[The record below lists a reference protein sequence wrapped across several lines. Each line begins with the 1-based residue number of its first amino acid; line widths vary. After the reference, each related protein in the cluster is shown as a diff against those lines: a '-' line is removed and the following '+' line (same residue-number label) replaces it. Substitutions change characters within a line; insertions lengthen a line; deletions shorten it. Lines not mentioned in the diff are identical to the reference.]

1 LTATF
6 LQDIGFRDIFDA
18 APDAMAIVDP
28 HRTVIAV
35 NRAAA
40 QRFGWTEEKL
50 LGQAIDQVIPTRFQR
65 VHVGDRESEAGS
77 LGVLSRGPTVTLFAR
92 RQDGQEFPVEISQSH
107 LGSGTD
113 ASVLVTIRDLT
124 EWRRAQDSL
133 YREKEQAVVTLES
146 IGDGVVTTDAGGMI
160 TYLNPAAERLTGWRA
175 AEALR
180 QPVDT
185 VLTIISDVT
194 RLPIES
200 ATARCLR
207 EARTVDLPEGVLLL
221 RRDGTEVAIADS
233 TAPIHDRHGA
243 TIGVVLV
250 FHDVTEKRR
259 VAHQLAHTAT
269 HDALTGLVNRTEFL
283 RRLTRVVAYA
293 ADAFDAGADHALCY
307 LDLDGFKLIN
317 DTCGHEAGDELLQ
330 QIASLMSGQM
340 RRGDTLARVGGDE
353 FCALLVHCGLAE
365 AEEMAE
371 KLCRTVGEF
380 RFASNGERFSPGV
393 SIGVVPITAASGRAA
408 AVLRTADA
416 ACYAAKD
423 AGRNRVHVARAIAS
437 SELFPTI
444 DTRRATRLSRALDED
459 RFQLYAQRIVPLKD
473 ERPARHRCEILLRLR
488 DEQGVLLTPESFLP
502 QAERYNL
509 MPAID
514 RWVLSQTIA
523 LLGQWHRTHPTCE
536 LPLCSINLSASS
548 LAEEFAPLVRE
559 QLAEHGVPAES
570 LCFEITEGAAL
581 GNLAHTVTLVS
592 QIRATGCS
600 IALQDFGTGLTSFA
614 YLKSL
619 PVDFVKISGHYVRGV
634 AEDPVYGTLVSAV
647 NQISGLMGIA
657 TIAEEVDN
665 EAVLQK
671 LKTLG
676 VSYAQGTAVA
686 SPEPLADAEGALA
699 VPCYQHSA

>member
-1 LTATF
+1 MTTSLP
-6 LQDIGFRDIFDA
+6 QDTGFRELFDA
-18 APDAMAIVDP
+18 APDAMVVVDP

-35 NRAAA
+35 NHAAA
-40 QRFGWTEEKL
+40 ERFGWGEEEL
-50 LGQAIDQVIPTRFQR
+50 LGQGIDQLIPTRFQR
-65 VHVGDRESEAGS
+65 VQVGEPESKGES
-77 LGVLSRGPTVTLFAR
+77 LGVLSRGPTVSLFAR
-92 RQDGQEFPVEISQSH
+92 RRDGQEFPVEISQGR
-107 LGSGTD
+107 LGAGMD

-124 EWRRAQDSL
+124 EWRRSHDSL

-146 IGDGVVTTDAGGMI
+146 IGDGVLTTDTAGMI
-160 TYLNPAAERLTGWRA
+160 TYLNPVAERLTGWRA
-175 AEALR
+175 GEAIR

-200 ATARCLR
+200 AAARCLR
-207 EARTVDLPEGVLLL
+207 EGRTVDLPEGALLL
-221 RRDGTEVAIADS
+221 RRDGTEAAIADS
-233 TAPIHDRHGA
+233 TAPIHDRQGA

-293 ADAFDAGADHALCY
+293 ADASDAGAEHALWY

-317 DTCGHEAGDELLQ
+317 DTCGHDAGDELLR
-330 QIASLMSGQM
+330 QIATLMSGQM
-340 RRGDTLARVGGDE
+340 RRGDTLARMGGDE
-353 FCALLVHCGLAE
+353 FCALLVHCALAE
-365 AEEMAE
+365 AEGLAE
-371 KLCRTVGEF
+371 KLCHTVEEF
-380 RFASNGERFSPGV
+380 RFVSNGETFSPGV
-393 SIGVVPITAASGRAA
+393 SIGVVPITATSGRAT
-408 AVLRTADA
+408 AVLRAADA
-416 ACYAAKD
+416 ACYAAKE
-423 AGRNRVHVARAIAS
+423 AGRNSVHVARPVAS
-437 SELFPTI
+437 SFGFPEMNS
-444 DTRRATRLSRALDED
+444 RRATRLSRALDEN
-459 RFQLYAQRIVPLKD
+459 RFQLYAQQIVSLKE
-473 ERPARHRCEILLRLR
+473 ERPVRHRCEILLRLR
-488 DEQGVLLTPESFLP
+488 DEQGVLLTADSFLP

-548 LAEEFAPLVRE
+548 LAEDFAPLVRE
-559 QLAEHGVPAES
+559 QLAEHGVPPES

-676 VSYAQGTAVA
+676 VPYAQGTAVA
-686 SPEPLADAEGALA
+686 SPEPLADAEGTLA
-699 VPCYQHSA
+699 VPCYQHVA